1 MTAGPLPRLVQ
12 HYPLVTTGGGALPL
26 PTYCAKAET
35 LKRVTAAAVSIATAF
50 MMVLPLGMTN

>member
-35 LKRVTAAAVSIATAF
+35 LKRVTAAAVSIASTF
-50 MMVLPLGMTN
+50 MAPLRLS